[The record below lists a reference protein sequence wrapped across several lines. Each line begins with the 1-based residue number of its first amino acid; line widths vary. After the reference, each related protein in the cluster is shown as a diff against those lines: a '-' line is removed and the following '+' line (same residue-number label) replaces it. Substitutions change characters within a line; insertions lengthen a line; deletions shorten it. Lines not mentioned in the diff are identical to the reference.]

1 MKRLYLV
8 LYDYGQRGVW
18 AYVLAA
24 SKAEITEKFPELSIV
39 DEAPS
44 WMSDEFRAA
53 LEQRVKRI
61 DDPAPAGLLTDILA
75 HCRQ

>member
-1 MKRLYLV
+1 V
-8 LYDYGQRGVW
+8 LYDYGQGGVW

-44 WMSDEFRAA
+44 WMSDEFRAT
-53 LEQRVKRI
+53 LEQHVEHI
-61 DDPAPAGLLTDILA
+61 DNPAPAGLLTDILGDR
-75 HCRQ
+75 RQ